1 MFDDIL
7 PHKITPRVRI
17 PAVPP
22 KQLRWAPKLRQEL
35 AGVKIESRR
44 FMMPGYAARSL
55 VLDGI
60 TSPA

>member
-1 MFDDIL
+1 MIL
-7 PHKITPRVRI
+7 LI
-17 PAVPP
+17 
-22 KQLRWAPKLRQEL
+22 QLVLIQPLRQEL